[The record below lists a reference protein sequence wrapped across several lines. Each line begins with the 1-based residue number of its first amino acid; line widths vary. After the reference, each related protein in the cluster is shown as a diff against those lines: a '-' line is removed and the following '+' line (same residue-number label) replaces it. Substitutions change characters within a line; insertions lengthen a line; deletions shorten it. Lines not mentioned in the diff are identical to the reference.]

1 MHVAVL
7 IIVFLFALILSNLI
21 NRLFPKVPLPLIQI
35 VFGGLLCLI
44 FGEHFVSL
52 DSELF
57 LAFVIAPLLFREGE
71 ESDITNV
78 LRHWK
83 IILYLIFPVVF
94 VSTLT
99 LGFATYKLLPAGVS
113 LAACLAVGAALGPT
127 DLVAFNSLSKR
138 FRFPKHVQ
146 NILKGEGL
154 LNDASGLVSFQV
166 AITALTTGVFSLQ
179 NASLKLLLSV
189 FGGLLVGLIVALVN
203 RLFLA
208 ILDSMD
214 VADVSGVMLLELTLP
229 FIAYFLAE
237 EIHGSG
243 IIAVVIAGISQASR
257 FKKITLLD
265 AQIDNVGSVM
275 WGMIAFLL
283 NGVVFLTL
291 GAELTKFAR
300 PVLFSQEINT
310 FLILGVIVL
319 VTLLL
324 FAIRFVMI
332 WLFYAYRSRH
342 LKKGIKK
349 YFKDILVLTFSGVKG
364 TVSVATILLLPT
376 LTTVEHS
383 MLLFIVAG
391 VTLLSFLLG
400 IVVLPRLASASSN
413 SPDHYMQIAILNAVI
428 WQLQQDLKE
437 DKSRTALYAV
447 IDNYNKR
454 LENLILDLE
463 SNEVKSDLALINI
476 MILGIESDGL
486 ENAFLNGDIDMK
498 EYRLYQGYLKFL
510 ERRINRGFISNL
522 TYVLA
527 VLLRALP
534 QILHEILTLGSTIR
548 QFLRA
553 RNNQQV
559 ITKENRQHLI
569 ALYQANTA
577 LVLEA
582 LQNLDDVYSA
592 DLVGYLIHSRKQEAQ
607 IIQSG
612 AFVERVITRNV
623 PDNVDE
629 MLRGFYLERKVIAEY
644 EAEDLI
650 SRRYAKALRKE
661 VNALENYSLK
671 ETVNTLSYDLFNY
684 TRSRLNN

>member
-21 NRLFPKVPLPLIQI
+21 NRLFPRVPLPLIQI

-44 FGEHFVSL
+44 FGERFIAL

-57 LAFVIAPLLFREGE
+57 LAFVISPLLFREGE

-94 VSTLT
+94 ISTLA
-99 LGFATYKLLPAGVS
+99 LGLATYKLLPAEVS

-127 DLVAFNSLSKR
+127 DLVAFHSLSKR
-138 FRFPKHVQ
+138 FQFPKHVQ

-166 AITALTTGVFSLQ
+166 AITALVTGVFSLQ
-179 NASLKLLLSV
+179 NASFKLVLSV
-189 FGGLLVGLIVALVN
+189 SGGVLIGLIVAFVN

-214 VADVSGVMLLELTLP
+214 AADVSGVMLLEMTLP

-265 AQIDNVGSVM
+265 AQIDNVGSVIWSM
-275 WGMIAFLL
+275 LSFLL
-283 NGVVFLTL
+283 NGVVFLML

-300 PVLFSQEINT
+300 PVLLSQEINT

-324 FAIRFVMI
+324 FGIRFVMI
-332 WLFYAYRSRH
+332 WLFYAYRSH
-342 LKKGIKK
+342 QLKKELKR
-349 YFKDILVLTFSGVKG
+349 YLKDILVLTFSGVKG
-364 TVSVATILLLPT
+364 TVSVATILLLPS
-376 LTTVEHS
+376 LSTVEYS
-383 MLLFIVAG
+383 MLLFVVAG
-391 VTLLSFLLG
+391 VTLLSFLIG
-400 IVVLPRLASASSN
+400 IVVLPKLASETSSDM
-413 SPDHYMQIAILNAVI
+413 DHYMQIAILNDVI
-428 WQLQQDLKE
+428 WQLQQDIRE
-437 DKSRTALYAV
+437 DKSKTALYAV

-454 LENLILDLE
+454 LETLILDQE

-486 ENAFLNGDIDMK
+486 ENAFLNGEIDMK
-498 EYRLYQGYLKFL
+498 EYRIYQGYLKFL

-522 TYVLA
+522 TYVLTI
-527 VLLRALP
+527 LLRSLP
-534 QILHEILTLGSTIR
+534 KVLHEVFTFGSTIR
-548 QFLRA
+548 QFLRTQSNRQA
-553 RNNQQV
+553 L
-559 ITKENRQHLI
+559 TKENRRHLI
-569 ALYQANTA
+569 ALYQANTN

-582 LQNLDDVYSA
+582 LQNLDDIYSA

-629 MLRGFYLERKVIAEY
+629 MLRGYYLERKVIAEY
-644 EAEDLI
+644 ESDNLI
-650 SRRYAKALRKE
+650 SHRYAKALRKE

-684 TRSRLNN
+684 TRNRLNN